1 MQKADS
7 EGGGSP
13 LIGGCLFKECSSNNL
28 AKQTYSAFIVVQQMG
43 YYFVWKWLVTD
54 FCHAELVANTVNL
67 KIYQSSI
74 SKPRRKYY
82 GEIPTVSLSKGH

>member
-1 MQKADS
+1 MKKMQKADS

-43 YYFVWKWLVTD
+43 YYFV
-54 FCHAELVANTVNL
+54 
-67 KIYQSSI
+67 
-74 SKPRRKYY
+74 
-82 GEIPTVSLSKGH
+82 